1 MMPIADKNVE
11 FLIVDDDPM
20 MRMILRETVGKI
32 TKSIALAED
41 GFDAFDQYVDR
52 QPAIIL
58 TDIRM
63 PRCDGIQMIE
73 KIRRENDEETIIF
86 VCSGYSDLTPGM
98 AEELKIRQV
107 IEKPFDLREL
117 RRILKE
123 TYEQLTLDRTS
134 REERVLSLKS

>member
-1 MMPIADKNVE
+1 MNQQLEISPKVD

-32 TKSIALAED
+32 SRSLLVAED
-41 GFDAFDQYVDR
+41 GFDAFDKYRDNK
-52 QPAIIL
+52 PSIIL

-63 PRCDGIQMIE
+63 PNCDGIEMIG
-73 KIRRENDEETIIF
+73 KIRAEKDDDTIIF

-98 AEELKIRQV
+98 AEDLKVKKV

-117 RRILKE
+117 RRILRE
-123 TYEQLTLDRTS
+123 AYEALPH
-134 REERVLSLKS
+134 